1 MRFEVSPRAPR
12 PAGPYSHAV
21 AVGGF
26 VYTAGFG
33 PQDPETGEVAED
45 IVAQTR
51 QVLENLRVALR
62 SVDSDLHAVV
72 KTTCHLRH
80 PERDF
85 AEFNTAYREFFD
97 EPYPVRT
104 TVGSELPGILVEI
117 DAVAV
122 SGDTAET
129 D

>member
-1 MRFEVSPRAPR
+1 MRFEVSPDAPQ

-21 AVGGF
+21 RIGGF

-33 PQDPETGEVAED
+33 PQHPETGEVPEGAA
-45 IVAQTR
+45 AQTR
-51 QVLENLRVALR
+51 QVLANLQVALR
-62 SVDSDLHAVV
+62 AVGAELDQVV
-72 KTTCHLRH
+72 KTTCHLRY

-85 AEFNTAYREFFD
+85 AEFNAAYREFFT

-122 SGDTAET
+122 SADTAESA
-129 D
+129 